1 MEQQIGNTEGRRRT
15 KTTNTLKMV
24 LTVSSG
30 FALSEVAR
38 LDAVANGIWEEKS
51 KQENKVRTGNSKHC
65 NELYCWRR
73 KSGS

>member
-1 MEQQIGNTEGRRRT
+1 MGNTEGRRRT
-15 KTTNTLKMV
+15 KKHQYTFRRV

-38 LDAVANGIWEEKS
+38 LDAVANGIWEEKG
-51 KQENKVRTGNSKHC
+51 KQENNVRTGNSRHC